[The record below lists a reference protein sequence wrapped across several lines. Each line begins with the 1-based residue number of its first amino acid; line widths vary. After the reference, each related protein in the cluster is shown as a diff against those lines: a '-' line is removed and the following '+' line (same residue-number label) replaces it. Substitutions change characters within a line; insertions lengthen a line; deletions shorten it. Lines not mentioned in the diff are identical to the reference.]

1 LKVQR
6 TDAVVALRL
15 ICLQCKAENV
25 DHLDG
30 LLLACVSSSG
40 LAPAVVVNS
49 GATAWVRRLVEVGAG
64 RRCAII
70 YR

>member
-30 LLLACVSSSG
+30 LLLAQAASCPWTLG
-40 LAPAVVVNS
+40 
-49 GATAWVRRLVEVGAG
+49 TARSK
-64 RRCAII
+64 
-70 YR
+70 